1 MRTGRP
7 TKYNAEK
14 HKMIC
19 DALKLGN
26 TRKDSA
32 AYAGVSVDSLAL
44 WLKTYPAF
52 ADDVA
57 KSEAAVAMRNVA
69 LIQKAAQAGTW
80 QAAAWWLER
89 RRSSDFSVK
98 HEVTGAEGGPINIVV
113 RFADE
118 DVPK

>member
-1 MRTGRP
+1 MKRAGRP
-7 TKYNAEK
+7 SKYSDEK
-14 HKMIC
+14 HRMIC
-19 DALKLGN
+19 EALKMGN

-32 AYAGVSVDSLAL
+32 AYGGISQDTFAA
-44 WLKTYPAF
+44 WLRVYPDF

-89 RRSSDFSVK
+89 RRASDFSTR
-98 HEVTGAEGGPINIVV
+98 HEVTGSEGGPIEVVV
-113 RFADE
+113 RFAE
-118 DVPK
+118 EGE